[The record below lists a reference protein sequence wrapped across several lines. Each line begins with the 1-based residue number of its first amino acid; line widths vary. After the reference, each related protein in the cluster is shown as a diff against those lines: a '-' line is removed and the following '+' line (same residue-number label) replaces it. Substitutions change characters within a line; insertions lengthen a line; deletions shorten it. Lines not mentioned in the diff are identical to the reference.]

1 MELKV
6 FKIAQ
11 QQVVYYF
18 DAAFAELNQLADKST
33 AIIITDKNVFEAHKA
48 QFEDWRTIVIEPGE
62 QHKNFETVQHI
73 IDTLA
78 GYEADRNCLLIGV
91 GGGVVTDITGFV
103 ASIYMRGIRF
113 GFVPTSLLN
122 MVDASLGGKN
132 GIDFGLYK
140 NLVGCIT
147 QPEFILQ
154 DVTLLSTLPEAE
166 WENGFAEIIKHACIK
181 DKAMLDELSRHT
193 IKDFQTNKV
202 MLDELI
208 RKNVLIKLKVVQKD
222 PFEARDR
229 KLLNFGHT
237 IGHAVENICHIPHGQ
252 AVAIGMVMAAKISA
266 RETGFEELEKLKTVL
281 ANYKLPVS
289 IAFEAATVFE
299 VLKLDKKR
307 SGEQINFILLQKA
320 GKALI
325 KPIDLKD
332 LQQYLYSF
340 EKEL

>member
-1 MELKV
+1 
-6 FKIAQ
+6 
-11 QQVVYYF
+11 
-18 DAAFAELNQLADKST
+18 
-33 AIIITDKNVFEAHKA
+33 
-48 QFEDWRTIVIEPGE
+48 
-62 QHKNFETVQHI
+62 
-73 IDTLA
+73 
-78 GYEADRNCLLIGV
+78 
-91 GGGVVTDITGFV
+91 
-103 ASIYMRGIRF
+103 
-113 GFVPTSLLN
+113 
-122 MVDASLGGKN
+122 
-132 GIDFGLYK
+132 
-140 NLVGCIT
+140 
-147 QPEFILQ
+147 
-154 DVTLLSTLPEAE
+154 
-166 WENGFAEIIKHACIK
+166 
-181 DKAMLDELSRHT
+181 MLDELSRHT